1 MKAVKLVTVGD
12 FSLKEINK
20 FVKDAIK
27 AVPLH
32 CRELVNIHRS
42 LELITITANGNVVF
56 SAQKQ
61 NKQSWKLDAL
71 PHMIER
77 M

>member
-1 MKAVKLVTVGD
+1 MKALVTVGD
-12 FSLKEINK
+12 FPLKDINK

-56 SAQKQ
+56 SAQK
-61 NKQSWKLDAL
+61 NKTKWKLDAL
-71 PHMIER
+71 PHMIKGE
-77 M
+77 